1 MVSEQ
6 QYRGGDSKPVVSVWP
21 FWLKLVVSSVLT
33 AHFGLI
39 ALVYFSNNS
48 AHRAPLADQLLQK
61 CQPYLIGMGWYTEL
75 LPMSLVGHETYDKPI
90 GIDYKLES
98 SSRIWTPWID
108 STTSDRRWKR
118 LGQLSGAL
126 AVNEDEEGLGLIALS
141 LIKKARSEG
150 LNIAQIRYTARDPE
164 TQSNLL
170 LYQAVVVRLANG
182 ELTLVPELEPT
193 RTVPISQ
200 NRAP

>member
-1 MVSEQ
+1 
-6 QYRGGDSKPVVSVWP
+6 
-21 FWLKLVVSSVLT
+21 
-33 AHFGLI
+33 
-39 ALVYFSNNS
+39 
-48 AHRAPLADQLLQK
+48 
-61 CQPYLIGMGWYTEL
+61 MGWYTEL
-75 LPMSLVGHETYDKPI
+75 LPMSLVGHETYDKQI
-90 GIDYKLES
+90 GIDYRLDRTS
-98 SSRIWTPWID
+98 PTWTSWID